1 MTNNLYAFE
10 IEDFDTTSTLTWALD
25 NCSENKKERFCEQMA
40 WTGDLDLLQFLREKG
55 RPWDEETLLACCRIH
70 THKNTKTRVKEEKK
84 IPKVD

>member
-40 WTGDLDLLQFLREKG
+40 WTGDLELLQFLREKG

-70 THKNTKTRVKEEKK
+70 TH
-84 IPKVD
+84 

>member
-1 MTNNLYAFE
+1 
-10 IEDFDTTSTLTWALD
+10 
-25 NCSENKKERFCEQMA
+25 MA
-40 WTGDLDLLQFLREKG
+40 WTGDLELLQFLREKG